1 MVFQGEEPYNMQP
14 PDGKFAYNLPKEDVE
29 TGKQLPSPFEAPY
42 HLAKDEKRSM
52 WFVVLSK

>member
-1 MVFQGEEPYNMQP
+1 MFQGEEPYNMQP

-52 WFVVLSK
+52 